1 MQIKT
6 MNKISPVGL
15 EVFPETYTVS
25 ETVENETAILV
36 RSAKLHDY
44 PFPDSLLAIA
54 RAGSGVENI
63 PISRCTEQGI
73 CVFNTPGANA
83 NAVKE
88 LVICAMLIAS
98 RDIVGSNR
106 WLYAQMASGV
116 EVSTVVEKGKK
127 AFVGPELYRKTL
139 GIIGLGAIG
148 SLVANAAFSLGM
160 DVYGYDPYLSVD
172 TALRLDRHIHIVKDL
187 DELFRNADYITV
199 HIHATPET
207 RGLINESAIAS
218 MKNGVRFIN
227 LGKTYDGQ
235 SVPALQGID
244 LAIQRGEVFGIIGRS
259 GAGKSSLIRTI
270 NRLEQPS
277 SGRVLIDQVDIG
289 GFDEDH
295 LVALRR
301 RIGMIFQHF
310 NLMSAKTVWQN
321 VELPLKV
328 AGVPKEQREK
338 KVRELL
344 ELVGLQDKHK
354 AYPAQLSGG
363 QKQRVGIARSLVH
376 DPQIL
381 LCDEATSALDP
392 ETTQSILGLLR
403 EINKRLGLTIVLI
416 THEMAVIREICDR
429 VVVLEHGH
437 VVEQGPVWEVF
448 GNPQHEV
455 SKTLLA
461 PLQHGLPE
469 ELQSR
474 LQANPTSKDAAVVLR
489 LQLTGSAEDEPD
501 LAALFSALGGR
512 VRLLQGGVER
522 IQGHALGQLLLAVSG
537 SSLTAE
543 ELRSRAGRW
552 AQQVEVLGY
561 VV

>member
-1 MQIKT
+1 M
-6 MNKISPVGL
+6 
-15 EVFPETYTVS
+15 
-25 ETVENETAILV
+25 TA
-36 RSAKLHDY
+36 A
-44 PFPDSLLAIA
+44 
-54 RAGSGVENI
+54 NI
-63 PISRCTEQGI
+63 QLRDLG
-73 CVFNTPGANA
+73 TP
-83 NAVKE
+83 
-88 LVICAMLIAS
+88 
-98 RDIVGSNR
+98 
-106 WLYAQMASGV
+106 
-116 EVSTVVEKGKK
+116 
-127 AFVGPELYRKTL
+127 P
-139 GIIGLGAIG
+139 
-148 SLVANAAFSLGM
+148 
-160 DVYGYDPYLSVD
+160 
-172 TALRLDRHIHIVKDL
+172 
-187 DELFRNADYITV
+187 RNAEQTEL
-199 HIHATPET
+199 HPHLNRAH
-207 RGLINESAIAS
+207 
-218 MKNGVRFIN
+218 VRFIN
-227 LGKTYDGQ
+227 LGKTYDGT
-235 SVPALQGID
+235 VHALQGID

-289 GFDEDH
+289 AFDEDR

-328 AGVPKEQREK
+328 AGVPKLQREQ

-344 ELVGLQDKHK
+344 ELVGLKDKHK

-376 DPQIL
+376 DPEIL

-403 EINKRLGLTIVLI
+403 EINQRLGLTIVLI

-429 VVVLEHGH
+429 VVVLEHGRI
-437 VVEQGPVWEVF
+437 VEQGPVWEVF

-455 SKTLLA
+455 SRTLLA
-461 PLQHGLPE
+461 PLQHGLAE

-474 LQANPTSKDAAVVLR
+474 LQPTPASADAALVLR
-489 LQLTGSAEDEPD
+489 LQFTGSATDEPD
-501 LAALFSALGGR
+501 LAALFGTLGGR

-522 IQGHALGQLLLAVSG
+522 IQGHALGQLLLAVNG
-537 SSLTAE
+537 SPHDPDT
-543 ELRSRAGRW
+543 LRSRAGHW

>member
-1 MQIKT
+1 M
-6 MNKISPVGL
+6 
-15 EVFPETYTVS
+15 
-25 ETVENETAILV
+25 TA
-36 RSAKLHDY
+36 A
-44 PFPDSLLAIA
+44 
-54 RAGSGVENI
+54 NI
-63 PISRCTEQGI
+63 QLRDLG
-73 CVFNTPGANA
+73 TP
-83 NAVKE
+83 
-88 LVICAMLIAS
+88 
-98 RDIVGSNR
+98 
-106 WLYAQMASGV
+106 
-116 EVSTVVEKGKK
+116 
-127 AFVGPELYRKTL
+127 P
-139 GIIGLGAIG
+139 
-148 SLVANAAFSLGM
+148 
-160 DVYGYDPYLSVD
+160 
-172 TALRLDRHIHIVKDL
+172 
-187 DELFRNADYITV
+187 RNAEQTEL
-199 HIHATPET
+199 HPHLNRAH
-207 RGLINESAIAS
+207 
-218 MKNGVRFIN
+218 VRFIN
-227 LGKTYDGQ
+227 LGKTYDGT
-235 SVPALQGID
+235 VHALQGID

-289 GFDEDH
+289 AFDEDR

-328 AGVPKEQREK
+328 AGVPKLQREQ

-344 ELVGLQDKHK
+344 ELVGLKDKHK

-376 DPQIL
+376 DPEIL

-392 ETTQSILGLLR
+392 ETTQSILCLLR
-403 EINKRLGLTIVLI
+403 EINQRLGLTIVLI

-429 VVVLEHGH
+429 VVVLEHGRI
-437 VVEQGPVWEVF
+437 VEQGPVWEVF

-455 SKTLLA
+455 SRTLLA
-461 PLQHGLPE
+461 PLQHGLSE

-474 LQANPTSKDAAVVLR
+474 LQPTPASADAALVLR
-489 LQLTGSAEDEPD
+489 LQFTGSATDEPD
-501 LAALFSALGGR
+501 LDALFGALGGR

-522 IQGHALGQLLLAVSG
+522 IQGHALGQLLLAVNG
-537 SSLTAE
+537 SPHDADT
-543 ELRSRAGRW
+543 LRSRAGHW